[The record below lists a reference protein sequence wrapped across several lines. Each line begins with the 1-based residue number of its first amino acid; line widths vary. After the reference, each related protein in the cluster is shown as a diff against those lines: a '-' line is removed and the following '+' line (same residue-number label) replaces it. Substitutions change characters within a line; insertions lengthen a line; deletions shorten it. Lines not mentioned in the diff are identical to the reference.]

1 MIINYQSRILSPDEV
16 IDYSAE
22 MINAFPPDQL
32 YQEPMVGFKVL
43 CKDLNAYSMKQS
55 DRFMMLEQNLAFL
68 RNSGCVIRESHLN
81 EAPDGFWVITFP
93 VPQFQLMRQLNSLM
107 QVLAFLSNQF
117 GIVSTDVCEIN
128 VSGRCGFAET
138 EIRLAN
144 ICIPNQF
151 GYALVEP
158 QNTPYKMGH
167 VLRINED
174 FILLRTMWDFSKNKT
189 NVGHVANRYNE
200 LTIIP
205 QLLMNAFH

>member
-1 MIINYQSRILSPDEV
+1 MIGNYQNRVLSPAEV

-22 MINAFPPDQL
+22 MINGFMPEHL
-32 YQEPMVGFKVL
+32 HQEPMVGFKVL
-43 CKDLNAYSMKQS
+43 CKDLNAYSMTQA
-55 DRFMMLEQNLAFL
+55 DRFQLIERNIGFL
-68 RNSGCVIRESHLN
+68 NQSGCVIREAHLN

-93 VPQFQLMRQLNSLM
+93 VPQSQLMRQLNSLM
-107 QVLAFLSNQF
+107 NILGFMANQF

-128 VSGRCGFAET
+128 VSGRCGMAET
-138 EIRLAN
+138 EARLAN
-144 ICIPNQF
+144 ICIPPQY

-167 VLRINED
+167 VLRINEE
-174 FILLRTMWDFSKNKT
+174 FILLRTMWDFSRNRT
-189 NVGHVANRYNE
+189 NPGKVSNRYTE